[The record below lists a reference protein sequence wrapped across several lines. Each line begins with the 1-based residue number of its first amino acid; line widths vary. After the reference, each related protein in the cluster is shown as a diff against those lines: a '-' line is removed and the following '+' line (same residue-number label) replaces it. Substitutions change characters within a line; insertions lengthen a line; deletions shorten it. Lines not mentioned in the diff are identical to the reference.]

1 MKTLSIGMGIV
12 YTILGIICLM
22 SPAQTI
28 SVITYIIAFMILA
41 AGIFLIVSYFVNRSS
56 FFGIGSGWTLFYGI
70 VSTLLGILLLFNPG
84 FGNIMFSL
92 CFGAW
97 VVFTGGIKIS
107 NAVSLK
113 RLGEPW
119 ALVMILGIISIL
131 LGIFLISRPII
142 TSISIGIFIGISL
155 LIEGIS
161 YIVIGCKL

>member
-1 MKTLSIGMGIV
+1 
-12 YTILGIICLM
+12 
-22 SPAQTI
+22 
-28 SVITYIIAFMILA
+28 
-41 AGIFLIVSYFVNRSS
+41 
-56 FFGIGSGWTLFYGI
+56 
-70 VSTLLGILLLFNPG
+70 
-84 FGNIMFSL
+84 MFSL